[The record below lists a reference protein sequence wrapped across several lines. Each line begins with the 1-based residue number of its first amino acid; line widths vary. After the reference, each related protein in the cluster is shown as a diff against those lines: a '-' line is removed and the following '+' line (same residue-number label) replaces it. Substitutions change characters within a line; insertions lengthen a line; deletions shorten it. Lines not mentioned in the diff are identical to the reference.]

1 MANAVYPIALK
12 KFLDK
17 DIDLLADTIKVMLI
31 DTGTSGADYQATD
44 DFMADI
50 AEAGR
55 IGASAALDNKTTTG
69 GVFNADDATWAAV
82 TGATCEAA
90 IIYVDTADAATDILL
105 CWMDTF
111 DSGFPFTPNG
121 GGFTLTWNASGI
133 FSI

>member
-1 MANAVYPIALK
+1 MANAVYPIALA
-12 KFLDK
+12 KFMSG
-17 DIDLLADTIKVMLI
+17 DIDLTSGVIKVMLI

-44 DFMADI
+44 GFMADI
-50 AEAGR
+50 AAAGR
-55 IGASAALDNKTTTG
+55 VGASAALDGKSVTG
-69 GVFNADDATWAAV
+69 GVFNANDATWAAV

-90 IIYVDTADAATDILL
+90 IVYVDTGDVATDILL

-121 GGFTLTWNASGI
+121 GGFTLTWNESGI

>member
-12 KFLDK
+12 KLMDG
-17 DIDLLADTIKVMLI
+17 DIDLLVNTIKVMLI
-31 DTGTSGADYQATD
+31 DTGTPGADYQATD

-55 IGASAALDNKTTTG
+55 IGASAALDGKSTTG
-69 GVFNADDATWAAV
+69 GVFNANDATWAAV

-105 CWMDTF
+105 VWMDTF

-121 GGFTLTWNASGI
+121 GGFTLTWHVSGI

>member
-1 MANAVYPIALK
+1 MANAVYPIALA
-12 KFLDK
+12 KFMSG
-17 DIDLLADTIKVMLI
+17 DIDLTSDVIKVMLI

-50 AEAGR
+50 AAAGR
-55 IGASAALDNKTTTG
+55 IGASAALDNKTVTG

-90 IIYVDTADAATDILL
+90 IVYVDTGDAATDILL